1 MGLNGEWLL
10 NESLNG
16 LWISRLGGKVA
27 RERITPTLYI
37 K

>member
-1 MGLNGEWLL
+1 MGLNSEWLL
-10 NESLNG
+10 NESLNR
-16 LWISRLGGKVA
+16 LWISRLEGKVA

>member
-1 MGLNGEWLL
+1 MRLNSKWLL

-16 LWISRLGGKVA
+16 LWISRLEGKVA